1 MHRWRADS
9 PVIRIILAL
18 LMIGIWQSGMAA
30 AAERGELG
38 QVSRGVIRI
47 ETSVAPRIA
56 MAGVVQA
63 GSAGAGEQQM
73 LLRCLYLNSATGL
86 IGLAAIS
93 APGVRAPLPVLLD
106 SRGRGAN
113 HSDCVRGQD
122 VSWQITRS
130 AEPHLSAGQQVVLL
144 TPQ

>member
-1 MHRWRADS
+1 MIRLAEAAGPEAHCWLVAADTKLLEAVPAERAV
-9 PVIRIILAL
+9 PLV
-18 LMIGIWQSGMAA
+18 A
-30 AAERGELG
+30 AAEPLEA
-38 QVSRGVIRI
+38 
-47 ETSVAPRIA
+47 SVAPRIA
-56 MAGVVQA
+56 MASVVQA

-93 APGVRAPLPVLLD
+93 APGVRATLPVLLD